1 MSEYTTITHNGCQ
14 TCNQFGPTG
23 IDYCADCGCP
33 LNVVYRE
40 DAERWARY
48 RARDARWTGFA
59 LGAMSMG
66 VFYMLLSLI
75 ACAPT
80 NPSGTVD
87 EQRIE
92 QQREHA
98 ARDAA
103 VTSARDEYVTTSDPY
118 GGAFYVKQLKVFT
131 KNVAWFKDITTDW
144 PYQKVEPGKRML
156 SSQSPVLVTCNGRIA
171 LITGSPG
178 GRTILSTVL
187 GILVDQLIFQTTLE
201 DALDAPRLH
210 HQWLPDRIQFEGAN
224 DPRWAPL
231 LAALRELGHQV
242 VPASH
247 ERGQGSAH
255 SISVDPHLGL
265 RTGIADTRRGGA
277 AAGQ

>member
-1 MSEYTTITHNGCQ
+1 MAVSNTYTLEAS
-14 TCNQFGPTG
+14 FGSKLVVRNAGFLLNNELGDFNWFPGETTRTG
-23 IDYCADCGCP
+23 
-33 LNVVYRE
+33 R
-40 DAERWARY
+40 
-48 RARDARWTGFA
+48 
-59 LGAMSMG
+59 LG
-66 VFYMLLSLI
+66 
-75 ACAPT
+75 
-80 NPSGTVD
+80 
-87 EQRIE
+87 
-92 QQREHA
+92 
-98 ARDAA
+98 
-103 VTSARDEYVTTSDPY
+103 TT
-118 GGAFYVKQLKVFT
+118 A
-131 KNVAWFKDITTDW
+131 NEI
-144 PYQKVEPGKRML
+144 EPGKRML
-156 SSQSPVLVTCNGRIA
+156 ISQSPVLVTCNGRIA